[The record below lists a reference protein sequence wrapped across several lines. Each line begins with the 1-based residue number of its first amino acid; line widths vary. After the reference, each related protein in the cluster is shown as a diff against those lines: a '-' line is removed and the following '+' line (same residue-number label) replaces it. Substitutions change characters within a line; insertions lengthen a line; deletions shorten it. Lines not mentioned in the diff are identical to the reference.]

1 MPPPSVFHDQG
12 TGGHRNGE
20 SEGRKILVPSLVE
33 VWRTGPY
40 LHDGRAK
47 TIREVITVHNRGD
60 IRGKTS
66 GLNDRDLEDLVN
78 YVQSL

>member
-1 MPPPSVFHDQG
+1 MKAGKSW
-12 TGGHRNGE
+12 
-20 SEGRKILVPSLVE
+20 SL
-33 VWRTGPY
+33 PY